1 MESAFSIILEKGV
14 IGAVC
19 IIALVAGYK
28 LSVLL
33 QKNYEA
39 RLKEKDDIINKLLDS
54 ELRTAQIIESFH
66 EMKPLFEEIR
76 ELLKRWYITKADL

>member
-1 MESAFSIILEKGV
+1 MEPAFSIILDKGV

-19 IIALVAGYK
+19 IIALIAIYK
-28 LSVLL
+28 LSALV

-39 RLKEKDDIINKLLDS
+39 RLKEKDEMIKKLLDN
-54 ELRTAQIIESFH
+54 ELRTAQIVEAFR

-76 ELLKRWYITKADL
+76 ELLKRWYIMKSDL